1 MITQTK
7 ITNETRITTK
17 TTQITFTDDDIVEVH
32 SGLVCYKLCSLVASS
47 AKEIHLVSAHL
58 IPMVFHNWNPQASK
72 TFGQCS

>member
-7 ITNETRITTK
+7 ITNETPK
-17 TTQITFTDDDIVEVH
+17 TTQITLTDDDIVEIH

-58 IPMVFHNWNPQASK
+58 IPMVFHN
-72 TFGQCS
+72 

>member
-17 TTQITFTDDDIVEVH
+17 TTQITFTDDDIVEIH

-47 AKEIHLVSAHL
+47 AKEIH
-58 IPMVFHNWNPQASK
+58 
-72 TFGQCS
+72 